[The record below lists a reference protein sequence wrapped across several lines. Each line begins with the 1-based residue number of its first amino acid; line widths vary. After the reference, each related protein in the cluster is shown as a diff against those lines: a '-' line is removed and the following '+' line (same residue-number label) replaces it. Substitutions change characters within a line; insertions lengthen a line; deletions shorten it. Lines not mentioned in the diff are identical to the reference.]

1 MSLIDYLKQV
11 PDFRTQPRYPLWV
24 VLLLVILG
32 TMSNCLGYRALGDF
46 AARHQAVLLDLL
58 ELPHQRLPSYSTI
71 RQVMIRI
78 NFEDMT
84 NAFNAW
90 ASETVALG
98 QSEPIA
104 VDGKSIRASLRDY
117 DNAYQDF
124 VSVVSAY
131 CTQAG
136 MVIRLKTMRSKSSSE
151 IDTVQQ
157 LLSGL
162 NVNGVCF
169 SLDALHTQ
177 KKQLSRSSTVA
188 MIS

>member
-24 VLLLVILG
+24 VLLLVILE
-32 TMSNCLGYRALGDF
+32 TMSNCLRYRALGDF

-58 ELPHQRLPSYSTI
+58 EMPHQRLPSYSTI

-78 NFEDMT
+78 NFESMT
-84 NAFNAW
+84 SAFNAW
-90 ASETVALG
+90 ASETVAIG
-98 QSEPIA
+98 QRKPIA
-104 VDGKSIRASLRDY
+104 VDGKSIRASLRNY

-136 MVIRLKTMRSKSSSE
+136 MVIGLQTMRSKSSSE

-162 NVNGVCF
+162 KLNGVCF
-169 SLDALHTQ
+169 GLDALHTQ
-177 KKQLSRSSTVA
+177 KNS
-188 MIS
+188 